1 MIGKKDRAGQI
12 TGPRSG
18 TGSAAALAPPAT
30 PRQAK
35 RSVWDRT
42 LAHYPPPRTR
52 MTCLG
57 IVVLATVVLY
67 YQFFLIGAVAARV
80 LAQFHISFTGYGA
93 ITAAAA
99 LAGAVASLLAGFAD
113 RYGRANIIT
122 TGLVMIGLLCLVGI
136 PHVHSKT
143 SFAIMWLAIGFVEG
157 VILVATPAMIRDFS
171 PQVGRASAMGF
182 WTLGPVLGS
191 LAVSLQVSVASNGMP
206 WQDHFMI
213 AGLVGLAVSVLSAL
227 FLRELAPALRDQL
240 MVSGRD
246 RALIEARA
254 KGIDVEASIRRPYR
268 QMLKADIVG
277 PALAIWLF
285 LIIYSIAVGFF
296 PVYFQTVF
304 GFSQAKASSLG
315 DWSWA
320 FLAGSLLLT
329 GFVSDKLRVR
339 KPFMLAGAV
348 SAIFFTVL
356 FARHAT
362 QPHTSYVTFVC
373 LLVPLMISLGLV
385 YAPWMA
391 SFTETVER
399 RNPALAA
406 TGLSVWG
413 MIGKAVLALVV
424 LLLPHV
430 VSAASTLV
438 QHGPTVKALATG
450 MAPGLDTAENTAV
463 KAIAADPGL
472 VGEVKSLAARYAPEL
487 ATAAKLTPAAKAA
500 LAANP
505 ASPAAQA
512 VAVSQISGLP
522 VTTVTRVLT
531 LGSQYAAQLATAQA
545 IDPGTR
551 AALLADPGD
560 TAAQAKAVTEIA
572 AAFRL
577 TPAQAVVRL
586 SGLASLP
593 AGDLAFMA
601 AHGPQVRAAAAQLTA
616 LGRVPAADK
625 ALLAA
630 YGSPLRDPKV
640 QAALETLQQQGPAV
654 TKAAAAAPGQ
664 WQRYF
669 WIAVGGQVLF
679 IPLIFLM
686 AGLWDPR
693 KARRQALDHE
703 AKVAAELA
711 GLTTSSRPA
720 RTDA

>member
-1 MIGKKDRAGQI
+1 MTRKTDLAGQI
-12 TGPRSG
+12 AGAGRG
-18 TGSAAALAPPAT
+18 IGSATALAPEIT
-30 PRQAK
+30 PRHAK
-35 RSVWDRT
+35 RSWWDRT

-67 YQFFLIGAVAARV
+67 YQFYLIGAVSTRV
-80 LAQFHISFTGYGA
+80 LAEFHISFTAYGA
-93 ITAAAA
+93 IIIGAAV
-99 LAGAVASLLAGFAD
+99 AGAVASLLAGIAD
-113 RYGRANIIT
+113 RYGRATIIT
-122 TGLVMIGLLCLVGI
+122 IGLAIVGLLCLAGI

-143 SFAIMWLAIGFVEG
+143 SFAILWMAIGFVEG

-191 LAVSLQVSVASNGMP
+191 LAVSLQVSLASNGMP
-206 WQDHFMI
+206 WQDQFMI
-213 AGLVGLAVSVLSAL
+213 AGVVGLVASVLAAL

-240 MVSGRD
+240 MVSSRD
-246 RALIEARA
+246 RALLEARA
-254 KGIDVEASIRRPYR
+254 KGIDVDASIRRPFR
-268 QMLKADIVG
+268 QMLKPDIVG
-277 PALAIWLF
+277 SALAIWLF
-285 LIIYSIAVGFF
+285 LIIYTVAVGFF

-304 GFSQAKASSLG
+304 GFSQARASSLG

-320 FLAGSLLLT
+320 ALAGSLLLA
-329 GFVSDKLRVR
+329 GFVSDKIRVR

-348 SAIFFTVL
+348 SAIFFTAA
-356 FARHAT
+356 FALHAT

-373 LLVPLMISLGLV
+373 LLVPLMASVGLV

-399 RNPALAA
+399 RNPALTA

-413 MIGKAVLALVV
+413 LIGKAVLALLV

-430 VSAASTLV
+430 VSTASTLV
-438 QHGPTVKALATG
+438 QHGPTVKALASG
-450 MAPGLDTAENTAV
+450 AAPGLDATENAAV
-463 KAIAADPGL
+463 KAVAADPGL
-472 VGEVKSLAARYAPEL
+472 VGQVKSLATTYAPEL
-487 ATAAKLTPAAKAA
+487 ATAAKLTPATKAA

-512 VAVSQISGLP
+512 AGVSQISGLP
-522 VTTVTRVLT
+522 ASTVTRVIT
-531 LGSQYAAQLATAQA
+531 LSSRDAAQLATAQA

-551 AALLADPGD
+551 TALLADPGD
-560 TAAQAKAVTEIA
+560 AAAQAKAVTEIA

-577 TPAQAVVRL
+577 TPAQAAARL
-586 SGLASLP
+586 TGLASLP
-593 AGDLAFMA
+593 AGDLAFIA
-601 AHGPQVRAAAAQLTA
+601 AHAPQVRTAAAQLTA
-616 LGRVPAADK
+616 LGKVPAADK

-630 YGSPLRDPKV
+630 YGPPLQDPKV
-640 QAALETLQQQGPAV
+640 QAALKTLQQQGPAV
-654 TKAAAAAPGQ
+654 KKAAADAPAQ

-669 WIAVGGQVLF
+669 WIAAGGQVLF

-693 KARRQALDHE
+693 KAKRQALDHE
-703 AKVAAELA
+703 AKAAAELA
-711 GLTTSSRPA
+711 TLTTSPQPG
-720 RTDA
+720 RTGA

>member
-1 MIGKKDRAGQI
+1 MTRNTDLAGQI
-12 TGPRSG
+12 TGAGSG
-18 TGSAAALAPPAT
+18 TGNAAALAPETTRRRAN
-30 PRQAK
+30 
-35 RSVWDRT
+35 RSRWDRT
-42 LAHYPPPRTR
+42 LTHYPPPRTR

-67 YQFFLIGAVAARV
+67 YQFYLIGAVSTRV
-80 LAQFHISFTGYGA
+80 LAEFHISFTAYGA
-93 ITAAAA
+93 IIIGAAV
-99 LAGAVASLLAGFAD
+99 AGAVASLLAGIAD

-122 TGLVMIGLLCLVGI
+122 IGLAIVGLLCLAGI

-143 SFAIMWLAIGFVEG
+143 SFAIMWVAIGFVEG

-191 LAVSLQVSVASNGMP
+191 LAVSLQVSLASNGMP

-213 AGLVGLAVSVLSAL
+213 AGMAGLAVSVLSAL

-240 MVSGRD
+240 MVSSRD

-254 KGIDVEASIRRPYR
+254 KGIDVEASIRRPFR

-277 PALAIWLF
+277 SALAIWLF

-304 GFSQAKASSLG
+304 GFSQARASSLG

-320 FLAGSLLLT
+320 ALAGSLLLA
-329 GFVSDKLRVR
+329 GFVSDKIRVR
-339 KPFMLAGAV
+339 KPFMLVGAV
-348 SAIFFTVL
+348 SAITFTVL
-356 FARHAT
+356 FALHAT
-362 QPHTSYVTFVC
+362 QPHTSYGTFVA
-373 LLVPLMISLGLV
+373 LLVPLMVSLGLV

-399 RNPALAA
+399 RNPALTA

-413 MIGKAVLALVV
+413 MIGKAVLALLV
-424 LLLPHV
+424 LALPHV
-430 VSAASTLV
+430 VSTASTLV
-438 QHGPTVKALATG
+438 QHGPTVKALASGT
-450 MAPGLDTAENTAV
+450 ASGLDATENAAV

-472 VGEVKSLAARYAPEL
+472 VGQLKSLAGAYAPEL
-487 ATAAKLTPAAKAA
+487 ATAAELTPATKAA

-505 ASPAAQA
+505 ASPAVQA
-512 VAVSQISGLP
+512 AAVSEISGLP
-522 VTTVTRVLT
+522 VTTVTRVIT
-531 LGSQYAAQLATAQA
+531 LGSQDAAQLATAQA
-545 IDPGTR
+545 IDPDTR
-551 AALLADPGD
+551 ATLLANPGD

-572 AAFRL
+572 VAFRIS
-577 TPAQAVVRL
+577 PAQAAARL
-586 SGLASLP
+586 TGLATLP

-601 AHGPQVRAAAAQLTA
+601 SHAPQVRAAAAQLTA
-616 LGRVPAADK
+616 LGKVPAAGK
-625 ALLAA
+625 ALLAT
-630 YGSPLRDPKV
+630 YGPPLRDPKV
-640 QAALETLQQQGPAV
+640 QAALKTLQQQAPAV
-654 TKAAAAAPGQ
+654 KKAAAAAPGQ
-664 WQRYF
+664 WQHYF

-693 KARRQALDHE
+693 KARQQALDHE
-703 AKVAAELA
+703 ARVAAELVT
-711 GLTTSSRPA
+711 LTTSPQPV
-720 RTDA
+720 RTGA

>member
-1 MIGKKDRAGQI
+1 MTTKAEAM
-12 TGPRSG
+12 PRS
-18 TGSAAALAPPAT
+18 
-30 PRQAK
+30 AK
-35 RSVWDRT
+35 RSLRDRT
-42 LAHYPPPRTR
+42 LTHYPPPRTR

-67 YQFFLIGAVAARV
+67 YQFYLIGAVSTRV
-80 LAQFHISFTGYGA
+80 LAEFHISFTAYGA
-93 ITAAAA
+93 IIIGAAV
-99 LAGAVASLLAGFAD
+99 AGAVASLLAGIAD
-113 RYGRANIIT
+113 RYGRTNIIT
-122 TGLVMIGLLCLVGI
+122 VGLAIVGLLCLAGI

-143 SFAIMWLAIGFVEG
+143 SFAVVWLAIGFIEG

-182 WTLGPVLGS
+182 WTLGPVLGI
-191 LAVSLQVSVASNGMP
+191 LVVSLQVSLARNGMP

-213 AGLVGLAVSVLSAL
+213 AGVAGLAVSGLSAL

-240 MVSGRD
+240 MVSSRD

-254 KGIDVEASIRRPYR
+254 KGIDVEASIRRPFR
-268 QMLKADIVG
+268 QMLKPDIVG
-277 PALAIWLF
+277 SALAIWLL

-320 FLAGSLLLT
+320 AMAGSLLLA

-348 SAIFFTVL
+348 SAIIFTAL
-356 FARHAT
+356 FALHAT
-362 QPHTSYVTFVC
+362 QPHTSYATFVS
-373 LLVPLMISLGLV
+373 LLVPLMISLGV
-385 YAPWMA
+385 AYAPWMA

-399 RNPALAA
+399 RNPALTA
-406 TGLSVWG
+406 TGLSAWG
-413 MIGKAVLALVV
+413 MIGKAVLALLV

-430 VSAASTLV
+430 VSTASTLV
-438 QHGPTVKALATG
+438 QHGPTVKALTSG
-450 MAPGLDTAENTAV
+450 TDPGLDGTENAAIKAV
-463 KAIAADPGL
+463 AADPRL
-472 VGEVKSLAARYAPEL
+472 VGQVKSMAATYAPEL
-487 ATAAKLTPAAKAA
+487 ATAARLQPATKAA

-512 VAVSQISGLP
+512 AAVSQISALP
-522 VTTVTRVLT
+522 VTTVIRVIT
-531 LGSQYAAQLATAQA
+531 LDSQDAAQFATAQA

-560 TAAQAKAVTEIA
+560 AAAQAKAVTEIA
-572 AAFRL
+572 GAFHLSPDRAA
-577 TPAQAVVRL
+577 ARL
-586 SGLASLP
+586 SSLASLP
-593 AGDLAFMA
+593 GGDLAFMA
-601 AHGPQVRAAAAQLTA
+601 AHAPQVRAAAAQLTA
-616 LGRVPAADK
+616 LGQVPAADK
-625 ALLAA
+625 ALLAT
-630 YGSPLRDPKV
+630 YGPPLQDPKV
-640 QAALETLQQQGPAV
+640 QAALKTLQQQGPAV
-654 TKAAAAAPGQ
+654 KKAAADAPGQ
-664 WQRYF
+664 WQHYF

-703 AKVAAELA
+703 AKAAAELA
-711 GLTTSSRPA
+711 RLTASSA
-720 RTDA
+720 RVRADA

>member
-1 MIGKKDRAGQI
+1 MTTKTLTPQTA
-12 TGPRSG
+12 PRH
-18 TGSAAALAPPAT
+18 
-30 PRQAK
+30 AK
-35 RSVWDRT
+35 RSWWDRT

-67 YQFFLIGAVAARV
+67 YQFFLIGAVSARV
-80 LAQFHISFTGYGA
+80 LAEFHISFIAYGA
-93 ITAAAA
+93 ITIGAAV
-99 LAGAVASLLAGFAD
+99 AGAVASLLAGIAD
-113 RYGRANIIT
+113 RYGRATIIT
-122 TGLVMIGLLCLVGI
+122 IGLAIVGLLCLAGI

-143 SFAIMWLAIGFVEG
+143 SFAVVWLAIGFVEG

-191 LAVSLQVSVASNGMP
+191 LAVSLQVSLTSNGMP

-213 AGLVGLAVSVLSAL
+213 AGVVGLAVSVLSAL
-227 FLRELAPALRDQL
+227 LLRELASPLRDQL
-240 MVSGRD
+240 MVSSRD

-254 KGIDVEASIRRPYR
+254 RGIDVEASLRRPFR

-277 PALAIWLF
+277 SALAIWLF
-285 LIIYSIAVGFF
+285 LVIYTVAVGFF

-320 FLAGSLLLT
+320 ALAGSLLLA

-348 SAIFFTVL
+348 SAILFTVL
-356 FARHAT
+356 FALHAT
-362 QPHTSYVTFVC
+362 QPHTSYGTFVA
-373 LLVPLMISLGLV
+373 LLVPLMVSLGLV

-399 RNPALAA
+399 RNPALTA

-438 QHGPTVKALATG
+438 QHGPTVKALASGT
-450 MAPGLDTAENTAV
+450 APGLDAAENTAV
-463 KAIAADPGL
+463 KAIAADPVL
-472 VGEVKSLAARYAPEL
+472 VGEVKSLAATYAPEL
-487 ATAAKLTPAAKAA
+487 ATAAKLTPATTTA

-512 VAVSQISGLP
+512 AAMSQISGLP
-522 VTTVTRVLT
+522 VPTVTRVIT
-531 LGSQYAAQLATAQA
+531 LGSRDTAQLATAQA

-551 AALLADPGD
+551 AVLLADPGD

-572 AAFRL
+572 AAFGL
-577 TPAQAVVRL
+577 TPAQAATRL
-586 SGLASLP
+586 SGLAHLP

-601 AHGPQVRAAAAQLTA
+601 AHGPQVRAAAGQLTA
-616 LGRVPAADK
+616 LGKVPAADK
-625 ALLAA
+625 ALLAT
-630 YGSPLRDPKV
+630 YGPPLRDPKV
-640 QAALETLQQQGPAV
+640 QAALNTLQQQAPAV
-654 TKAAAAAPGQ
+654 KKAAAAAPGQ

-669 WIAVGGQVLF
+669 WTAVGGQVLF
-679 IPLIFLM
+679 IPLIFVM

-693 KARRQALDHE
+693 KARRQALDHD

-711 GLTTSSRPA
+711 TLTTSPQA
-720 RTDA
+720 VRTGA

>member
-1 MIGKKDRAGQI
+1 MTRKTELAGKTTGAGPGI
-12 TGPRSG
+12 
-18 TGSAAALAPPAT
+18 GSATTPAPETTA
-30 PRQAK
+30 RHAK
-35 RSVWDRT
+35 RSPWDRA

-67 YQFFLIGAVAARV
+67 YQFFLIGAVSTRV
-80 LAQFHISFTGYGA
+80 LAEFHISFTAYGA
-93 ITAAAA
+93 ITAGAAV
-99 LAGAVASLLAGFAD
+99 AGAVASLLAGIAD

-122 TGLVMIGLLCLVGI
+122 IGLAIVGLLCLAGI
-136 PHVHSKT
+136 PHVHSKA
-143 SFAIMWLAIGFVEG
+143 SFAILWLAIGFAEG

-191 LAVSLQVSVASNGMP
+191 LAVSLQVSLASNGMP

-213 AGLVGLAVSVLSAL
+213 AGVVGLAVSVLAAL

-240 MVSGRD
+240 MVSSRD

-254 KGIDVEASIRRPYR
+254 RGIDVEASIRRPYR

-277 PALAIWLF
+277 SALAIWLF
-285 LIIYSIAVGFF
+285 LIIYTIAVGFF

-320 FLAGSLLLT
+320 FLAGSLLLA

-348 SAIFFTVL
+348 SAIIFTVL

-362 QPHTSYVTFVC
+362 QPHTSYVTFAC
-373 LLVPLMISLGLV
+373 LLVPLMVSLGLA

-399 RNPALAA
+399 RNPALTA
-406 TGLSVWG
+406 TGLSLWG
-413 MIGKAVLALVV
+413 MIGKSVLALLV
-424 LLLPHV
+424 LMLPHV
-430 VSAASTLV
+430 VSAATTLV
-438 QHGPTVKALATG
+438 QHGPTVKALASGT
-450 MAPGLDTAENTAV
+450 APGLSGTENAAV
-463 KAIAADPGL
+463 KAVAADPGI
-472 VGEVKSLAARYAPEL
+472 VGKVKSLAAMYAPEL
-487 ATAAKLTPAAKAA
+487 ATAAKLQPATRAA

-512 VAVSQISGLP
+512 AAVSEISGLP
-522 VTTVTRVLT
+522 VTTVTRVIT
-531 LGSQYAAQLATAQA
+531 LDSRDAAQLATAQA
-545 IDPGTR
+545 LDPGTR

-560 TAAQAKAVTEIA
+560 AAAQAQAVTEIA
-572 AAFRL
+572 GAFHL
-577 TPAQAVVRL
+577 TPAQAAARL
-586 SGLASLP
+586 TGLASLP
-593 AGDLAFMA
+593 AGDLTFMA
-601 AHGPQVRAAAAQLTA
+601 ANAPQVRAAAAQLTA
-616 LGRVPAADK
+616 LGKVPAADK
-625 ALLAA
+625 AFLAT
-630 YGSPLRDPKV
+630 YGPPLQDPKV
-640 QAALETLQQQGPAV
+640 QAALKTLQQQAPAV
-654 TKAAAAAPGQ
+654 KKAAAAAPGQ

-693 KARRQALDHE
+693 KARQQALDHE
-703 AKVAAELA
+703 AEVTAELA
-711 GLTTSSRPA
+711 TLNTSS
-720 RTDA
+720 

>member
-1 MIGKKDRAGQI
+1 MTRNTDLAGQLA
-12 TGPRSG
+12 GARSG
-18 TGSAAALAPPAT
+18 TGSATDPAPQTT
-30 PRQAK
+30 PRRAN
-35 RSVWDRT
+35 RSGWDRT

-67 YQFFLIGAVAARV
+67 YQFYLIGAVSARV
-80 LAQFHISFTGYGA
+80 LGEFHISFTAYGA
-93 ITAAAA
+93 IIIGAAVT
-99 LAGAVASLLAGFAD
+99 GGVASLLAGIAD

-122 TGLVMIGLLCLVGI
+122 AGLAIVGLLCLAGI

-143 SFAIMWLAIGFVEG
+143 SFAILWLAIGFVEG

-191 LAVSLQVSVASNGMP
+191 LAVSLQVSLASNGMP

-213 AGLVGLAVSVLSAL
+213 AGAVGLAVSVLSAL

-240 MVSGRD
+240 MVSSRD

-254 KGIDVEASIRRPYR
+254 KGVDVEASIRRPFR
-268 QMLKADIVG
+268 QMLKPDIVG
-277 PALAIWLF
+277 SALAIWLF

-320 FLAGSLLLT
+320 ALAGSLLLA
-329 GFVSDKLRVR
+329 GFVSDKIRVR

-348 SAIFFTVL
+348 SAITFTAL
-356 FARHAT
+356 FALHAT

-373 LLVPLMISLGLV
+373 LLVPLMISLGLA

-391 SFTETVER
+391 SFTETIER
-399 RNPALAA
+399 RNPALTA

-413 MIGKAVLALVV
+413 MIGKAVLALLV

-430 VSAASTLV
+430 VSTASTLV
-438 QHGPTVKALATG
+438 QHGPTVKALAAGT
-450 MAPGLDTAENTAV
+450 APGLDATENTAV

-472 VGEVKSLAARYAPEL
+472 AGQVKSLAARYAPEL
-487 ATAAKLTPAAKAA
+487 ATAAKLTPATKAA
-500 LAANP
+500 LAASP

-512 VAVSQISGLP
+512 EAVSQISGLP
-522 VTTVTRVLT
+522 VTTVTRAIT
-531 LGSQYAAQLATAQA
+531 LSARDGAQLATAQA
-545 IDPGTR
+545 LDRGTR

-560 TAAQAKAVTEIA
+560 AAAQAKAVTEIA
-572 AAFRL
+572 AAFHL
-577 TPAQAVVRL
+577 TPAQAAGRL
-586 SGLASLP
+586 SGLARLP

-601 AHGPQVRAAAAQLTA
+601 AYAPQVRAAAAQLTA
-616 LGRVPAADK
+616 LGKVPAADK
-625 ALLAA
+625 AFLAA
-630 YGSPLRDPKV
+630 YGPPLRDPKV
-640 QAALETLQQQGPAV
+640 QAALKTLRQQAPAV
-654 TKAAAAAPGQ
+654 KKAAAAAPGQ

-679 IPLIFLM
+679 IPLIFVM

-693 KARRQALDHE
+693 KARQQALDHE
-703 AKVAAELA
+703 AKAAAELA
-711 GLTTSSRPA
+711 TLTTSPQPA
-720 RTDA
+720 RTGT

>member
-1 MIGKKDRAGQI
+1 MTRKTDLAGQI
-12 TGPRSG
+12 TGAGSG
-18 TGSAAALAPPAT
+18 TGSATALASQMT
-30 PRQAK
+30 PRQVK
-35 RSVWDRT
+35 RSWWDRT

-57 IVVLATVVLY
+57 IVVLATVELY
-67 YQFFLIGAVAARV
+67 YQFFLIGAVSARV
-80 LAQFHISFTGYGA
+80 LAEFHISFTAYGA
-93 ITAAAA
+93 ITIGAAV
-99 LAGAVASLLAGFAD
+99 AGAVASLLAGIAD

-122 TGLVMIGLLCLVGI
+122 IGLATVGLLCLAGI
-136 PHVHSKT
+136 PHVHSKA
-143 SFAIMWLAIGFVEG
+143 SFAIVWLAIGFVEG

-191 LAVSLQVSVASNGMP
+191 LAVSLQVSLASNGMP

-213 AGLVGLAVSVLSAL
+213 AGVVGLAVSVLSAL
-227 FLRELAPALRDQL
+227 LLRELTPALRDQL
-240 MVSGRD
+240 MVSSRD

-254 KGIDVEASIRRPYR
+254 RGIDVQASIRRPFR

-277 PALAIWLF
+277 SALAIWLF
-285 LIIYSIAVGFF
+285 LMIYSIAVGFF

-320 FLAGSLLLT
+320 FLAGSLLLA

-348 SAIFFTVL
+348 SAILFTVL
-356 FARHAT
+356 FALHAT
-362 QPHTSYVTFVC
+362 QPRTSYVTFVC
-373 LLVPLMISLGLV
+373 LLVPLMVSLGLA

-399 RNPALAA
+399 RNPALTA

-413 MIGKAVLALVV
+413 MIGKALLALVV

-438 QHGPTVKALATG
+438 QHGPTVKALASGT
-450 MAPGLDTAENTAV
+450 APGLDAAENTAV

-472 VGEVKSLAARYAPEL
+472 VGEVRALATRYAPEL
-487 ATAAKLTPAAKAA
+487 ATAAKLTPATRAA
-500 LAANP
+500 LAANR

-512 VAVSQISGLP
+512 AAVSQISGLP
-522 VTTVTRVLT
+522 VTTVTRVIT
-531 LGSQYAAQLATAQA
+531 LGSRDAVQLATAQA

-551 AALLADPGD
+551 AALFASPGD
-560 TAAQAKAVTEIA
+560 AAAQAKAVTEIA

-577 TPAQAVVRL
+577 TPAQAAARL
-586 SGLASLP
+586 SGLP

-601 AHGPQVRAAAAQLTA
+601 ARAPQVRAAAAQLTA
-616 LGRVPAADK
+616 LGKVPAADK
-625 ALLAA
+625 ALLAT
-630 YGSPLRDPKV
+630 YGPPLRDPKV
-640 QAALETLQQQGPAV
+640 QAALQALQQQAPAV
-654 TKAAAAAPGQ
+654 KKAAAAAPAQ
-664 WQRYF
+664 WQHYF

-679 IPLIFLM
+679 IPLIFVM

-711 GLTTSSRPA
+711 RLTTSPQPA
-720 RTDA
+720 RTGA

>member
-1 MIGKKDRAGQI
+1 MTRKTDLAGQI
-12 TGPRSG
+12 AGAGPG
-18 TGSAAALAPPAT
+18 IGSATALAPEIT
-30 PRQAK
+30 PRHAK
-35 RSVWDRT
+35 RSWWDRT
-42 LAHYPPPRTR
+42 LAHYPPSRTR

-67 YQFFLIGAVAARV
+67 YQFYLIGAVSTRV
-80 LAQFHISFTGYGA
+80 LAEFHISFTAYGA
-93 ITAAAA
+93 IIIGAAV
-99 LAGAVASLLAGFAD
+99 AGAVASLLAGIAD

-122 TGLVMIGLLCLVGI
+122 IGLAIVGLLCLAGI

-143 SFAIMWLAIGFVEG
+143 SFAIVWMTIGFVEG

-191 LAVSLQVSVASNGMP
+191 LAVSLQVSLASNGTP
-206 WQDHFMI
+206 WQDQFMI
-213 AGLVGLAVSVLSAL
+213 AGVAGLAVSVLSAV

-240 MVSGRD
+240 MVSRRD
-246 RALIEARA
+246 RALLEARA
-254 KGIDVEASIRRPYR
+254 KGIDVDASIRRPFR
-268 QMLKADIVG
+268 QMIKPDIVG
-277 PALAIWLF
+277 SALAIWLF
-285 LIIYSIAVGFF
+285 LIIYTVAVGFF

-304 GFSQAKASSLG
+304 GFSQARASSLG

-320 FLAGSLLLT
+320 ALAGSLLLA
-329 GFVSDKLRVR
+329 GFISDKIRVR

-348 SAIFFTVL
+348 SAIFFTAA
-356 FARHAT
+356 FALHAT

-373 LLVPLMISLGLV
+373 LLVPLMASVGLV

-399 RNPALAA
+399 RNPALTA

-413 MIGKAVLALVV
+413 MIGKAVLALLV

-430 VSAASTLV
+430 VSTASTLV
-438 QHGPTVKALATG
+438 QHGPTVKALASGT
-450 MAPGLDTAENTAV
+450 APGLDTTENAAV
-463 KAIAADPGL
+463 KAVAADPGL
-472 VGEVKSLAARYAPEL
+472 AGQVKSLATRYAPEL
-487 ATAAKLTPAAKAA
+487 ATAAKLTPATKAA

-512 VAVSQISGLP
+512 AALSQISGLP
-522 VTTVTRVLT
+522 ASTVTRVIT
-531 LGSQYAAQLATAQA
+531 LGAKDAAQLATAQA

-551 AALLADPGD
+551 TALLADPGD
-560 TAAQAKAVTEIA
+560 AAAQAKAVTEIA

-577 TPAQAVVRL
+577 TPAQAAARL
-586 SGLASLP
+586 SGLARLP
-593 AGDLAFMA
+593 AGDLTFMA
-601 AHGPQVRAAAAQLTA
+601 AHAPQVRAAAAQLTA
-616 LGRVPAADK
+616 LGKVPAADK

-630 YGSPLRDPKV
+630 YGPPLQDPKV
-640 QAALETLQQQGPAV
+640 QAALKTLQQQGPAV
-654 TKAAAAAPGQ
+654 KKAAADAPGQ

-693 KARRQALDHE
+693 RARRQALDHE

-711 GLTTSSRPA
+711 ALTTSPQPA
-720 RTDA
+720 RTGA

>member
-1 MIGKKDRAGQI
+1 MTRNTDLAGQI
-12 TGPRSG
+12 TGAGSG
-18 TGSAAALAPPAT
+18 TGSAAVLTSETT
-30 PRQAK
+30 PRHAK
-35 RSVWDRT
+35 RSLWDRT

-52 MTCLG
+52 IACLG

-67 YQFFLIGAVAARV
+67 YQFYLIGAVSTRL
-80 LAQFHISFTGYGA
+80 LAQFHISFTAYGA
-93 ITAAAA
+93 IIIGAAVT
-99 LAGAVASLLAGFAD
+99 GAVASLLAGLAD
-113 RYGRANIIT
+113 RYGRVNIIT
-122 TGLVMIGLLCLVGI
+122 VGLAIVGLLCLAGI

-143 SFAIMWLAIGFVEG
+143 SFAVVWLAIGFVEG

-191 LAVSLQVSVASNGMP
+191 LAVSLQVSLASNGLP

-213 AGLVGLAVSVLSAL
+213 AGVAGLAVSVLSAV

-240 MVSGRD
+240 MVSSRD

-254 KGIDVEASIRRPYR
+254 KGIDVEASIRRPFR
-268 QMLKADIVG
+268 QMIKPDIVG
-277 PALAIWLF
+277 SALAIWLF
-285 LIIYSIAVGFF
+285 LIIYSVAVGFF

-320 FLAGSLLLT
+320 FLAGSLLLA

-348 SAIFFTVL
+348 SAILFTVL
-356 FARHAT
+356 FALRAT

-373 LLVPLMISLGLV
+373 LLVPLMISVGLV

-391 SFTETVER
+391 GFTETVER
-399 RNPALAA
+399 RNPALTA
-406 TGLSVWG
+406 TGLSLWG
-413 MIGKAVLALVV
+413 MIGKAVVALLV

-438 QHGPTVKALATG
+438 QHGPMVKALAAG
-450 MAPGLDTAENTAV
+450 AGPGLDAAENAAV
-463 KAIAADPGL
+463 KAIAADPGI

-487 ATAAKLTPAAKAA
+487 ATAARLQPATKAA

-512 VAVSQISGLP
+512 AAVSQISGLP
-522 VTTVTRVLT
+522 VTTVTRVIT
-531 LGSQYAAQLATAQA
+531 LGARDAAQLATAQA
-545 IDPGTR
+545 IDPGTG
-551 AALLADPGD
+551 AALLASPGD

-577 TPAQAVVRL
+577 TPAQAAARL
-586 SGLASLP
+586 SGLARLP

-601 AHGPQVRAAAAQLTA
+601 ARAPQVRAAAAQLTA
-616 LGRVPAADK
+616 LGTVPAADK
-625 ALLAA
+625 VFLAT
-630 YGSPLRDPKV
+630 YGPPLQDPKV
-640 QAALETLQQQGPAV
+640 LAALKTLQQQAPAV
-654 TKAAAAAPGQ
+654 KKAAAAAPGQ

-679 IPLIFLM
+679 IPLIFVM

-693 KARRQALDHE
+693 KARRQALDHQ
-703 AKVAAELA
+703 AKVTAELA
-711 GLTTSSRPA
+711 RLTTSPQPA
-720 RTDA
+720 RTGA